1 MTRTETKP
9 NERRR
14 SSKRNVPAGRAGG
27 RREQARRRLMIQ
39 VGVGAAAVLAVL
51 FALTLTGGGR
61 GGDTSATS
69 NPGGGP
75 RFDVGDPGPGEPAP
89 TFELPST
96 AGGTFD
102 LADARGENV
111 LLYFQEG
118 IMCQPC
124 WTQITDIEKRFGD
137 FEALG
142 VDRLVSIS
150 VDPLDLLRRKVAD
163 EGIESEVMSDP
174 GLSLADDYEAN
185 QYGMMGTSMYG
196 HTFILVGADG
206 TIRWR
211 ADYGGKPDYTMYVTP
226 DDLLEDMAA
235 ALATSQTGDPELS
248 DKDGATGDTTGP

>member
-1 MTRTETKP
+1 
-9 NERRR
+9 
-14 SSKRNVPAGRAGG
+14 
-27 RREQARRRLMIQ
+27 MIQ

-61 GGDTSATS
+61 GGDTSAAS

-75 RFDVGDPGPGEPAP
+75 RFDVGDPGPGAEAP
-89 TFELPST
+89 TFALPST

-102 LADARGENV
+102 LAAARGENV
-111 LLYFQEG
+111 LVYFQEG

-124 WTQITDIEKRFGD
+124 WTQVTDVEKRFGD

-150 VDPLDLLRRKVAD
+150 VDPLDLLRQKVAD
-163 EGIESEVMSDP
+163 EGIESEVLSDP
-174 GLSLADDYEAN
+174 DLSLADDYEAN

-235 ALATSQTGDPELS
+235 ALETSGTGA
-248 DKDGATGDTTGP
+248 GATVDTTGP